1 MLEALGE
8 EARLDSDSLAL
19 KSYLYRRIGRFDDA
33 YLTMLAAQKLAPRS
47 VSIGT
52 SLVGMAIISD
62 NCDAAKGHLADAL
75 SLTPDPIEVL
85 WVAAH
90 YELEC
95 TGGAARASEWL
106 ADADLRS
113 AAANVLWTA
122 RNAAQMQRDFQRA
135 YELTLIPLPGAS
147 PAMPILDQLTQY
159 NLLIHMG
166 ELDRAADKLTAVGE
180 QLAALDRDGT
190 QNQDG
195 RFAQAMAWYSAR
207 RGDVE
212 ATIRWDEET
221 IRRFMEEWKGDRY
234 WLSYDRLS
242 RADSLATVGLHKDAI
257 RQLRTMLEEPGGFG
271 FRFVDAW
278 PAFDVLQDHPE
289 YIALR
294 ERFADAR

>member
-1 MLEALGE
+1 LGE

-47 VSIGT
+47 VSIVIA
-52 SLVGMAIISD
+52 LVQMAITSD
-62 NCDAAKGHLADAL
+62 NCDAAKRHLADAL
-75 SLTPDPIEVL
+75 SLTADSIRVL
-85 WVAAH
+85 TEAAH

-95 TGGAARASEWL
+95 TGDATRASEWL

-113 AAANVLWTA
+113 VSAYVLWTA
-122 RNAAQMQRDFQRA
+122 RNAAAMQRDFQRA
-135 YELTLIPLPGAS
+135 YELTLIPEPGAS
-147 PAMPILDQLTQY
+147 PALPILDQLLQY
-159 NLLIHMG
+159 DLLIHMG
-166 ELDRAADKLTAVGE
+166 ELDRAADKLTAAGE

-195 RFAQAMAWYSAR
+195 RFAQAMAGHSAR

-212 ATIRWDEET
+212 ATLRWDEET
-221 IRRFMEEWKGDRY
+221 NRRFRVERKGDRY
-234 WLSYDRLS
+234 WLADGRMF
-242 RADSLATVGLHKDAI
+242 RADNLATVGLHKEAI

-278 PAFDVLQDHPE
+278 PAFDVLKDHPE
-289 YIALR
+289 YLALR